1 MSKMSI
7 IFVIRFVILFDI
19 GRYRYHGNSI
29 IRFLFQYR
37 GEVSSNLLL
46 YVGEAELDIGLVFRQ
61 ALDSLLIMSFNN
73 WMIRRTFCQ
82 IELKYGPLVLNRTN
96 YSYPI
101 PCASSKRSIV
111 ACLFS
116 ILNPGGYFLWKKS
129 KFFCCF
135 TIFQIHWI
143 NNNGKLKRNMGGGN
157 HEQYYTFQ
165 KFCASKKLFLAT
177 LQRLLPCSLL

>member
-1 MSKMSI
+1 MPRNVKNVNH
-7 IFVIRFVILFDI
+7 FCNKVCDI
-19 GRYRYHGNSI
+19 VWYRYHGNSI

-37 GEVSSNLLL
+37 EVSSNLLL

-101 PCASSKRSIV
+101 PSCASSKRSIV

-116 ILNPGGYFLWKKS
+116 ILNLGGFFFCKKS
-129 KFFCCF
+129 KLFCCF

-143 NNNGKLKRNMGGGN
+143 NNNGKLKRNMGGGK